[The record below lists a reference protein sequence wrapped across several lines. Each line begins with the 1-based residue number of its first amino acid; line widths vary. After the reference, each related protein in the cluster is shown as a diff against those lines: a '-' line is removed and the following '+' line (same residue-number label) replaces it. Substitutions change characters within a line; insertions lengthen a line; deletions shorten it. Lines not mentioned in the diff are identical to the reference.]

1 MSDDYEYEWPDDGGD
16 NEGWGDDDNQA
27 GSDDPKIQI
36 ENNFFE
42 AEGNMKDDPS
52 GAIEQFETCIL
63 MEENEGAEINYRF
76 KAMENI
82 VVLTARLGQTD
93 KMKDYQKKIL
103 NMMDKVS
110 KNDVSEGINNILDAV
125 AKHLDNKV

>member
-1 MSDDYEYEWPDDGGD
+1 MMEE
-16 NEGWGDDDNQA
+16 Q
-27 GSDDPKIQI
+27 
-36 ENNFFE
+36 
-42 AEGNMKDDPS
+42 EGN
-52 GAIEQFETCIL
+52 
-63 MEENEGAEINYRF
+63 EINYRF

-82 VVLTARLGQTD
+82 VCLTARLGQTD

-125 AKHLDNKV
+125 AKHLENKVQVQ